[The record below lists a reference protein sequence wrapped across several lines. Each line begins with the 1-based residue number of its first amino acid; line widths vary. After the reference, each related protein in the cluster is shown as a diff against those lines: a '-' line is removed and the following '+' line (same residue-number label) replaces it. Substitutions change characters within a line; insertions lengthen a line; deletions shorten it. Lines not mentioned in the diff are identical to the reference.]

1 MPALTD
7 LRDQACLVGIGET
20 DYTRGTSKSAL
31 ELALEASLGAIEDA
45 GLQPGDIDAVI
56 LPNGAGSGGTAGDF
70 CANLG
75 LQDLHYTTSLQEMGG
90 GPCVCLPLSPPQP
103 MCTSCH
109 SLEWEWAPTKGTGT
123 VYCWTTV
130 YQALDPAFAEDVPYA
145 AVVVELD
152 EGPRLTTG
160 VTGVA
165 PDELHVGM
173 PVEVWFDTVS
183 DDVTLPKFRPQLP
196 L

>member
-20 DYTRGTSKSAL
+20 DYTRGTPKSAL

-90 GPCVCLPLSPPQP
+90 AMCVSAVESAEAHVHQLSLPGVGMGS
-103 MCTSCH
+103 
-109 SLEWEWAPTKGTGT
+109 
-123 VYCWTTV
+123 
-130 YQALDPAFAEDVPYA
+130 
-145 AVVVELD
+145 D
-152 EGPRLTTG
+152 EGNRHGLLLDDRVSGARPGIRRGCSICSGGGRTG
-160 VTGVA
+160 
-165 PDELHVGM
+165 
-173 PVEVWFDTVS
+173 
-183 DDVTLPKFRPQLP
+183 
-196 L
+196 